1 MSGHDGT
8 LLEAFIA
15 KYLRSNN
22 RGIILKGGGGCGGC
36 GGSIAD
42 LTSRHA

>member
-22 RGIILKGGGGCGGC
+22 KGIILKGG

>member
-22 RGIILKGGGGCGGC
+22 KGIILKGGGGG

>member
-22 RGIILKGGGGCGGC
+22 KGIILKGGG

>member
-22 RGIILKGGGGCGGC
+22 KGIILKGGGGGG
-36 GGSIAD
+36 GNIAD